1 MNGRI
6 VVASQRKPFN
16 DRPWAPQPWRRS
28 LRSERGVSLIQVAIA
43 IAVLTG
49 FSAFVVDHGVMLFAR
64 GQAQNVADAAALA
77 GVTARVKDE
86 PGDANPAANGMTEKN
101 ILNSISQHAIFGGTS
116 GNIGKTWSWTCPAGV
131 TGWCVTVNV
140 FRDGTNS
147 STTLPVFFGPLLGA
161 TSQKVRATATA
172 VAKSANGTRCLK
184 PFLIPDK
191 WIDNG
196 GNPFMFNPDDGDVY
210 RPWTDANPTGYST
223 ADFNVTQVVLK
234 PGTPANTI
242 SPGDFYEIGDANIYE
257 ESIVGC
263 EITAQVGQTLELFPG
278 NTVGPTNQGID
289 ELIADGPVDVVIG
302 MFDPA
307 SFETQRRQS
316 GRFFLTIVN
325 MLSVRISRRN
335 GNQIQGLIVGGV
347 GEDLGPGPIP
357 TGTSSL
363 IKAIQLVR

>member
-1 MNGRI
+1 
-6 VVASQRKPFN
+6 
-16 DRPWAPQPWRRS
+16 
-28 LRSERGVSLIQVAIA
+28 
-43 IAVLTG
+43 VL
-49 FSAFVVDHGVMLFAR
+49 DHGVMLLAR

-77 GVTARVKDE
+77 GVTARVMDE
-86 PGDANPAANGMTEKN
+86 PGDADPPANGIAEKS
-101 ILNSISQHAIFGGTS
+101 ILSSVSQHKIFGGTS
-116 GNIGKTWSWTCPAGV
+116 ANIGKTWSWNCPVGV
-131 TGWCVTVNV
+131 TGWCVRVDI

-147 STTLPVFFGPLLGA
+147 STTLPVYFGPLLGA

-184 PFLIPDK
+184 PFLVPDK

-196 GNPFMFNPDDGDVY
+196 GNPRAFNPDDGDVY

-223 ADFNVTQVVLK
+223 ADFNVTEIVLK

-257 ESIVGC
+257 PSIVGC
-263 EITAQVGQTLELFPG
+263 KITAQIGDSLELFPG
-278 NTVGPTNQGID
+278 STVGPTDQGID
-289 ELIADGPVDVVIG
+289 QLLLNAGGPVDVVVG

-307 SFETQRRQS
+307 TFEAERRQS

-325 MLSVRISRRN
+325 MLTVRISGRN

-357 TGTSSL
+357 TGTSSML
-363 IKAIQLVR
+363 KAIQLVR